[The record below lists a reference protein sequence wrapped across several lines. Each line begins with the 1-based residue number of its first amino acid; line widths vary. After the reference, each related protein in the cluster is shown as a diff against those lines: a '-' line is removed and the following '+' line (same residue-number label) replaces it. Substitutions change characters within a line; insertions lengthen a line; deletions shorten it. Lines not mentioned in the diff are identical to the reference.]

1 MSSDYMAVLDYEPVT
16 LDFGM
21 SLSQQCDAIW
31 SETRKQIRAE
41 RRLREAPPVTMIWDG
56 DWNPHYQLTQEY
68 GAEFSFI
75 SNDSGPGKTVIPFDT
90 AVAQWI
96 HDMQG
101 RIDRGEKRNVHI
113 TVDHVGARW
122 GGRLDSAS
130 VKLSDDG
137 DRVLECIWLHDFENL
152 KWYSVWSNPFLPAI
166 FQAPRAFV
174 LAGPVPWILK
184 LSLHFALLREHNPLI
199 TIPDDPL
206 DWESYLDAF
215 RPEQWQ
221 VMVKP
226 TTFLTEMLNG
236 SIWGMIHS
244 RWATWYDMAKQ
255 MLEDS
260 EYSVEVRRWL
270 TGDPIPYY
278 AGAEDSEGFEPRN
291 GTLVMDILD
300 KSGVYVGTS
309 HGGRWWDGILR
320 TASEFSED
328 FIDSTANIIQ
338 DTTVPQEYFIP
349 GLKLTKKELPY
360 VIYEEGAQ
368 SGIQTSDLIV
378 SPAKGVQVNCGG
390 HSAPG
395 VNEAISAS
403 VQAAF
408 DVIGGIAQIGSLGGT
423 VDTLIRPLY
432 EDVIAAFWST
442 KSLERAQ
449 NAGWSRYFEYWAE
462 GASKAY
468 TLAAL
473 MVIRAGYWATRT
485 TISVKLAV
493 VDGAPFTIGD
503 QGLGHHWLDDR
514 IGFLL
519 KDDPRGVIHMDRCRR
534 IDMAWDEE
542 NPRVEFQ
549 LTIGDD
555 RALQDPAQRAWGKI
569 ENIVAALRDLGVY

>member
-1 MSSDYMAVLDYEPVT
+1 MTADYSDFTAVLDYTPINMT
-16 LDFGM
+16 YG
-21 SLSQQCDAIW
+21 SLESQCATIW

-41 RRLREAPPVTMIWDG
+41 RKLREQPPVVMIWDG
-56 DWNPHYQLTQEY
+56 EWDPQFQLTQEY
-68 GAEFSFI
+68 AAEFSFI

-101 RIDRGEKRNVHI
+101 RIDRGEGRGVHI

-122 GGRLDSAS
+122 GGRLDSAA
-130 VKLSDDG
+130 VKLTEDG
-137 DRVLECIWLHDFENL
+137 DRVLEVTWLHDYENL

-174 LAGPVPWILK
+174 LAGPIPWILK

-206 DWESYLDAF
+206 DWQSYLEVF
-215 RPEQWQ
+215 RPDGWQ
-221 VMVKP
+221 MTVQP
-226 TTFLTEMLNG
+226 TTFLTELLNG

-244 RWATWYDMAKQ
+244 RWATWHDMAKQ
-255 MLEDS
+255 MLEDA
-260 EYSVEVRRWL
+260 EYSVVCRRWL
-270 TGDPIPYY
+270 TGDPLPLEYDEEY
-278 AGAEDSEGFEPRN
+278 EPRN
-291 GTLVMDILD
+291 GQLIIDIVD

-309 HGGRWWDGILR
+309 HGGHWWDGIVR
-320 TASEFSED
+320 TAAEFAED
-328 FIDSTANIIQ
+328 FIDSTANIIE
-338 DTTVPQEYFIP
+338 DTTVPEEYFIP

-360 VIYEEGAQ
+360 VIYEEGAL

-403 VQAAF
+403 IQAAF

-423 VDTLIRPLY
+423 VDTLVRPLY
-432 EDVIAAFWST
+432 EDVWAAFWSV
-442 KSLERAQ
+442 KSIERAQ
-449 NAGWSRYFEYWAE
+449 NSGWSRYFEYWAD

-468 TLAAL
+468 TIAAL
-473 MVIRAGYWATRT
+473 MVLRAGFWATRT
-485 TISVKLAV
+485 TVSVKLAV
-493 VDGAPFTIGD
+493 VDGAPFTVGD

-514 IGFLL
+514 IGFILR
-519 KDDPRGVIHMDRCRR
+519 DDPRGKIHMDRCRR
-534 IDMAWDEE
+534 IDLAWDEE